1 MTSTEDKTSQGD
13 SLNFIKSWN
22 KKNLMKE
29 TLEVT
34 SQNSNLGRL
43 HMYAEVPQ
51 ISSDNRS
58 TWVQNFPTHQAKFF
72 NLVPFDSMQ
81 TASSKCKNSDYSL
94 DISLLSKS
102 SIMIKNSDCHDINQ
116 KASLLAASSPAY
128 FKAWSSFL
136 TFCNLAGLLPPKTSS
151 RHIVHWL
158 NHEPDSSEPLRVL
171 DN

>member
-1 MTSTEDKTSQGD
+1 MWNWRQYLPPSREGPRQVPPNTRVHPPLVYSGPRQVTSAEGKTSQGD

-22 KKNLMKE
+22 KKNLIKE
-29 TLEVT
+29 TPEVT

-43 HMYAEVPQ
+43 HMFAEVPQ

-94 DISLLSKS
+94 DVSLLLKS
-102 SIMIKNSDCHDINQ
+102 SIRINNPDCHSINQ
-116 KASLLAASSPAY
+116 KASLLAASSLAY
-128 FKAWSSFL
+128 FKF
-136 TFCNLAGLLPPKTSS
+136 
-151 RHIVHWL
+151 
-158 NHEPDSSEPLRVL
+158 
-171 DN
+171 